1 MKDIFLLDIDET
13 LFDFPREEREA
24 LWRTLKKRGAEPT
37 EEMLARYHA
46 INESYWKKLE
56 RGEIARARL
65 VVERFEVFLREYGR
79 ADSPEEF
86 SKEYFSELAS
96 GGKFYEGAEA
106 FVKALK
112 NKGRIF
118 KALKNRGRIFL
129 VTNGA
134 QFTQTRRIAASGLG
148 AYADGTFISEAIGIN
163 KPSKEYAAYVE
174 AHIEGYER
182 SRAVWVGDSLTS
194 DAPCAAS
201 LGIDFI
207 LYRPQGAPEGYKGL
221 CAQSYDEALELIG
234 KM

>member
-24 LWRTLKKRGAEPT
+24 LWRTLKKRGIEPT

-56 RGEIARARL
+56 RGEITRTRL

-86 SKEYFSELAS
+86 SREYFSELAS
-96 GGKFYEGAEA
+96 GGCFYPGAEA

-112 NKGRIF
+112 G
-118 KALKNRGRIFL
+118 RGRIFL

-134 QFTQTRRIAASGLG
+134 TFTQTHRIAASGLG
-148 AYADGTFISEAIGIN
+148 TYADGVFISETIGIN
-163 KPSKEYAAYVE
+163 KPSEAYAAFVE

-201 LGIDFI
+201 RGIDFI
-207 LYRPQGAPEGYKGL
+207 LYRLSGAPEGYKGL
-221 CAQSYDEALELIG
+221 CAQSYDEVLALIAR
-234 KM
+234 M

>member
-24 LWRTLKKRGAEPT
+24 LWRTLKKRGIEPT

-56 RGEIARARL
+56 RGEITRARL

-86 SKEYFSELAS
+86 SREYFSELAS
-96 GGKFYEGAEA
+96 GGCFYPGAEA
-106 FVKALK
+106 FVKVL
-112 NKGRIF
+112 KGR
-118 KALKNRGRIFL
+118 GCIFL

-134 QFTQTRRIAASGLG
+134 TFTQTHRIAASGLG
-148 AYADGTFISEAIGIN
+148 TYADGVFISETIGIN
-163 KPSKEYAAYVE
+163 KPSEAYAAFVE

-194 DAPCAAS
+194 DAPSAAS
-201 LGIDFI
+201 RGIYFI
-207 LYRPQGAPEGYKGL
+207 LYRPSGVPEGYKGL
-221 CAQSYDEALELIG
+221 CAQSYDEVLVLIDR
-234 KM
+234 M

>member
-24 LWRTLKKRGAEPT
+24 LWRTLKKRGIEPT
-37 EEMLARYHA
+37 GEMLARYHA

-56 RGEIARARL
+56 RGEITRARL

-86 SKEYFSELAS
+86 SREYFSELAS
-96 GGKFYEGAEA
+96 GGCFYPGAEA
-106 FVKALK
+106 FVKVLK
-112 NKGRIF
+112 G
-118 KALKNRGRIFL
+118 RGRIFL

-134 QFTQTRRIAASGLG
+134 TFTQTHRIAASGLG
-148 AYADGTFISEAIGIN
+148 KYADGVFISETIGIN
-163 KPSKEYAAYVE
+163 KPSEAYAAFVE

-201 LGIDFI
+201 RGIDFI
-207 LYRPQGAPEGYKGL
+207 LYRPSGVPEGYKGL
-221 CAQSYDEALELIG
+221 CAQSYDEVLALIDR
-234 KM
+234 M

>member
-24 LWRTLKKRGAEPT
+24 LWRTLKKRGIEPT

-56 RGEIARARL
+56 RGEITRARL

-86 SKEYFSELAS
+86 SREYFSELAS
-96 GGKFYEGAEA
+96 GGCFYPGAEA

-112 NKGRIF
+112 G
-118 KALKNRGRIFL
+118 RGRIFL

-134 QFTQTRRIAASGLG
+134 TFTQTHRIAASGLG
-148 AYADGTFISEAIGIN
+148 TYADGVFISETIGIN
-163 KPSKEYAAYVE
+163 KPSEAYAAFVE

-201 LGIDFI
+201 RGIDFI
-207 LYRPQGAPEGYKGL
+207 LYRPSGVPEGYKGL
-221 CAQSYDEALELIG
+221 CAQSYDEVIALIDR
-234 KM
+234 M

>member
-24 LWRTLKKRGAEPT
+24 LWRTLKKRGVEPT

-106 FVKALK
+106 FVNALK
-112 NKGRIF
+112 NK
-118 KALKNRGRIFL
+118 GRIFL

-148 AYADGTFISEAIGIN
+148 AYADGAFISEAIGIN
-163 KPSKEYAAYVE
+163 KPAKEYAAYV
-174 AHIEGYER
+174 
-182 SRAVWVGDSLTS
+182 
-194 DAPCAAS
+194 
-201 LGIDFI
+201 
-207 LYRPQGAPEGYKGL
+207 
-221 CAQSYDEALELIG
+221 
-234 KM
+234 

>member
-24 LWRTLKKRGAEPT
+24 LWRTLNKRDIEPT

-56 RGEIARARL
+56 RGEITRARL

-86 SKEYFSELAS
+86 SREYFSELAS
-96 GGKFYEGAEA
+96 GGCFYPGAEA
-106 FVKALK
+106 FVKVLK
-112 NKGRIF
+112 G
-118 KALKNRGRIFL
+118 RGRIFL

-134 QFTQTRRIAASGLG
+134 TFTQTHRIAASGLG
-148 AYADGTFISEAIGIN
+148 TYADGVFISETIGIN
-163 KPSKEYAAYVE
+163 KPSEAYAAFVE

-201 LGIDFI
+201 RGIDFI
-207 LYRPQGAPEGYKGL
+207 LYRPSGAPEGYKGL
-221 CAQSYDEALELIG
+221 CAQSYDEVLALIDR
-234 KM
+234 M

>member
-24 LWRTLKKRGAEPT
+24 LWRTLKKRGIEPT
-37 EEMLARYHA
+37 GEMLARYHA

-56 RGEIARARL
+56 RGEITRARL

-79 ADSPEEF
+79 ADSPEAF
-86 SKEYFSELAS
+86 SREYFSELAS
-96 GGKFYEGAEA
+96 GGCFYPGAEA

-112 NKGRIF
+112 G
-118 KALKNRGRIFL
+118 RGRIFL

-134 QFTQTRRIAASGLG
+134 TFTQTHRIAASGLG
-148 AYADGTFISEAIGIN
+148 TYADGVFISETIGIN
-163 KPSKEYAAYVE
+163 KPSEAYAAFVE
-174 AHIEGYER
+174 AHIEGYEH

-201 LGIDFI
+201 RGIDFI
-207 LYRPQGAPEGYKGL
+207 LYRPSGAPEGYKGL
-221 CAQSYDEALELIG
+221 CAQSYDEVLALIDR
-234 KM
+234 M

>member
-24 LWRTLKKRGAEPT
+24 LWRTLKKRGIEPT
-37 EEMLARYHA
+37 GEMLARYHA

-56 RGEIARARL
+56 RGEITRARL

-79 ADSPEEF
+79 ADSPEAF
-86 SKEYFSELAS
+86 SREYFSELAS
-96 GGKFYEGAEA
+96 GGCFYPGAEA

-112 NKGRIF
+112 G
-118 KALKNRGRIFL
+118 RGRIFL

-134 QFTQTRRIAASGLG
+134 TFTQTHRIAASGLG
-148 AYADGTFISEAIGIN
+148 TYADGVFISETIGIN
-163 KPSKEYAAYVE
+163 KPSEAYAAFVE

-201 LGIDFI
+201 RGIDFI
-207 LYRPQGAPEGYKGL
+207 LYRPSGVPEDYKGL
-221 CAQSYDEALELIG
+221 CAQSYDEVLALIDR
-234 KM
+234 M

>member
-24 LWRTLKKRGAEPT
+24 LWLTLKKRGIEPT
-37 EEMLARYHA
+37 GEMLARYHA
-46 INESYWKKLE
+46 INESYWKELE
-56 RGEIARARL
+56 RGEITRARL

-86 SKEYFSELAS
+86 SREYFSELAS
-96 GGKFYEGAEA
+96 GGCFYPGAEA

-112 NKGRIF
+112 G
-118 KALKNRGRIFL
+118 RGRIFL

-134 QFTQTRRIAASGLG
+134 TFTQTHRIAASGLG
-148 AYADGTFISEAIGIN
+148 AYADGVFISETIGIN
-163 KPSKEYAAYVE
+163 KPSEAYAAFVE
-174 AHIEGYER
+174 THIEGYER

-201 LGIDFI
+201 RGIDFI
-207 LYRPQGAPEGYKGL
+207 LYRPSGAPEGYKGL
-221 CAQSYDEALELIG
+221 CAQSYDEVLALIDR
-234 KM
+234 M

>member
-24 LWRTLKKRGAEPT
+24 LWRTLKKRGIEPT

-56 RGEIARARL
+56 RGEITRARL

-86 SKEYFSELAS
+86 SREYFSELAS
-96 GGKFYEGAEA
+96 GGCFYPGAEA
-106 FVKALK
+106 FVEALK
-112 NKGRIF
+112 G
-118 KALKNRGRIFL
+118 RGRIFL

-134 QFTQTRRIAASGLG
+134 TFTQTHRIAASGLG
-148 AYADGTFISEAIGIN
+148 TYADGVFISETIGIN
-163 KPSKEYAAYVE
+163 KPSEAYAAFVE

-201 LGIDFI
+201 RGIDFI
-207 LYRPQGAPEGYKGL
+207 LYRPSGVPEGYKGL
-221 CAQSYDEALELIG
+221 CAQSYDEVLVLIDG
-234 KM
+234 M

>member
-24 LWRTLKKRGAEPT
+24 LWRTLKKRGVEPT

-56 RGEIARARL
+56 RGEITRARL
-65 VVERFEVFLREYGR
+65 VVERFKVFLREYGR
-79 ADSPEEF
+79 TDSPEEF

-118 KALKNRGRIFL
+118 L

-148 AYADGTFISEAIGIN
+148 AYADGAFISEAIGIN

-174 AHIEGYER
+174 AHIGGYER

-207 LYRPQGAPEGYKGL
+207 LYRPEGAPEGYKGL
-221 CAQSYDEALELIG
+221 CAKSYDEALELIG

>member
-24 LWRTLKKRGAEPT
+24 LWRTLKKRGIEPT
-37 EEMLARYHA
+37 GEMLARYHE

-56 RGEIARARL
+56 RGEITRARL

-86 SKEYFSELAS
+86 SREYFSELAS
-96 GGKFYEGAEA
+96 GGCFYPGAEA

-112 NKGRIF
+112 G
-118 KALKNRGRIFL
+118 RGRIFL

-134 QFTQTRRIAASGLG
+134 TFTQTHRIAASGLG
-148 AYADGTFISEAIGIN
+148 TYADGVFISETIGIN
-163 KPSKEYAAYVE
+163 KPSEAYAAFVE

-201 LGIDFI
+201 RGIDFI
-207 LYRPQGAPEGYKGL
+207 LYRPSGVPEGYKGL
-221 CAQSYDEALELIG
+221 CAQSYDEVLALIDR
-234 KM
+234 M

>member
-24 LWRTLKKRGAEPT
+24 LWRTLKKRGIEPT

-56 RGEIARARL
+56 RGEITRARL

-86 SKEYFSELAS
+86 SREYFSELAS
-96 GGKFYEGAEA
+96 GGCFYPGAEA
-106 FVKALK
+106 FVKVL
-112 NKGRIF
+112 KGR
-118 KALKNRGRIFL
+118 GCIFL

-134 QFTQTRRIAASGLG
+134 TFTQTHRIAASGLG
-148 AYADGTFISEAIGIN
+148 AYADGVFISETIGIN
-163 KPSKEYAAYVE
+163 KPSEAYAAFVE

-201 LGIDFI
+201 RGIDFI
-207 LYRPQGAPEGYKGL
+207 LYRPSGVPEGYKGL
-221 CAQSYDEALELIG
+221 CAQSYDEVLAPIDRL
-234 KM
+234 

>member
-37 EEMLARYHA
+37 EEMLSRYHA

-56 RGEIARARL
+56 RGEITRARL

-86 SKEYFSELAS
+86 SKEYFPELAS

-112 NKGRIF
+112 E
-118 KALKNRGRIFL
+118 RGRIFL

-148 AYADGTFISEAIGIN
+148 AYADGVFISEAIGIN
-163 KPSKEYAAYVE
+163 KPAKEYAAYVE
-174 AHIEGYER
+174 AHIEGYDR
-182 SRAVWVGDSLTS
+182 SCAVWVGDSLTS

-207 LYRPQGAPEGYKGL
+207 LYRPSGAPEGYKGL

>member
-24 LWRTLKKRGAEPT
+24 LWRTLKKRDIEPT

-56 RGEIARARL
+56 RGEITRARL

-86 SKEYFSELAS
+86 SREYFSELAS
-96 GGKFYEGAEA
+96 GGCFYPGAEA
-106 FVKALK
+106 FVEALK
-112 NKGRIF
+112 G
-118 KALKNRGRIFL
+118 RGRIFL

-134 QFTQTRRIAASGLG
+134 TFTQTHRIAASGLG
-148 AYADGTFISEAIGIN
+148 TYADGVFISETIGIN
-163 KPSKEYAAYVE
+163 KPSEAYAAFVE

-201 LGIDFI
+201 RGIDFI
-207 LYRPQGAPEGYKGL
+207 LYRPSGVPEGYKGL
-221 CAQSYDEALELIG
+221 CAQSYDEVLALIDR
-234 KM
+234 M

>member
-24 LWRTLKKRGAEPT
+24 LWRTLKKRDIEPT
-37 EEMLARYHA
+37 GEMLARYHA

-56 RGEIARARL
+56 RGEITRARL

-86 SKEYFSELAS
+86 SREYFSELAS
-96 GGKFYEGAEA
+96 GGCFYPGAEA

-112 NKGRIF
+112 G
-118 KALKNRGRIFL
+118 RGRIFL

-134 QFTQTRRIAASGLG
+134 TFTQTHRIAASGLG
-148 AYADGTFISEAIGIN
+148 TYADGVFISETIGIN
-163 KPSKEYAAYVE
+163 KPSEAYAAFVE

-201 LGIDFI
+201 RGIDFI
-207 LYRPQGAPEGYKGL
+207 LYRPSGVPEGYKGL
-221 CAQSYDEALELIG
+221 CAQSYDEVLALIDR
-234 KM
+234 M

>member
-24 LWRTLKKRGAEPT
+24 LWRTLKKRGIEPT
-37 EEMLARYHA
+37 EEMLARYHE

-56 RGEIARARL
+56 RGEITRARL

-86 SKEYFSELAS
+86 SREYFSELAS
-96 GGKFYEGAEA
+96 GGCFYPGAEA

-112 NKGRIF
+112 G
-118 KALKNRGRIFL
+118 RGRIFL

-134 QFTQTRRIAASGLG
+134 TFTQTHRIAASGLG
-148 AYADGTFISEAIGIN
+148 TYADGVFISETIGIN
-163 KPSKEYAAYVE
+163 KPSEAYAAFVE

-201 LGIDFI
+201 RGIDFI
-207 LYRPQGAPEGYKGL
+207 LYRPSGVPEGYKGL
-221 CAQSYDEALELIG
+221 CAQSYDEVLALIDR
-234 KM
+234 M

>member
-24 LWRTLKKRGAEPT
+24 LWRTLKKRGIEPT

-56 RGEIARARL
+56 RGEITRARL

-86 SKEYFSELAS
+86 SREYFSELAS
-96 GGKFYEGAEA
+96 GGCFYPGAEA
-106 FVKALK
+106 FVEALK
-112 NKGRIF
+112 G
-118 KALKNRGRIFL
+118 RGRIFL

-134 QFTQTRRIAASGLG
+134 TFTQTHRIAASGLG
-148 AYADGTFISEAIGIN
+148 TYADGVFISETIGIN
-163 KPSKEYAAYVE
+163 KPSEAYAAFVE

-201 LGIDFI
+201 RGIDFI
-207 LYRPQGAPEGYKGL
+207 LYRPSGVPEGYKGL
-221 CAQSYDEALELIG
+221 CAQSYDEVLVLIDR
-234 KM
+234 M

>member
-24 LWRTLKKRGAEPT
+24 LWRTLKKRGIEPT
-37 EEMLARYHA
+37 GEKLARYHA

-56 RGEIARARL
+56 RGEITRARL

-86 SKEYFSELAS
+86 SREYFSELAS
-96 GGKFYEGAEA
+96 GGCFYPGAEA

-112 NKGRIF
+112 G
-118 KALKNRGRIFL
+118 RGRIFL

-134 QFTQTRRIAASGLG
+134 TFTQTHRIAASGLG
-148 AYADGTFISEAIGIN
+148 TYADGVFISETIGIN
-163 KPSKEYAAYVE
+163 KPSEAYAAFVE

-201 LGIDFI
+201 RGIDFI
-207 LYRPQGAPEGYKGL
+207 LYRPSGVPEGYKGL
-221 CAQSYDEALELIG
+221 CAQSYDEVLVLIDR
-234 KM
+234 M

>member
-24 LWRTLKKRGAEPT
+24 LWRTLEKRGIAPT
-37 EEMLARYHA
+37 EEMTARYHE

-56 RGEIARARL
+56 RGEITRARL

-86 SKEYFSELAS
+86 SKQYFAELAS

-112 NKGRIF
+112 N
-118 KALKNRGRIFL
+118 RGRIFL

-134 QFTQTRRIAASGLG
+134 EFTQTRRIAASGLG
-148 AYADGTFISEAIGIN
+148 KYAERAFISEAIGIN
-163 KPSKEYAAYVE
+163 KPSKEYAGYVE
-174 AHIEGYER
+174 SHIDGYER

-194 DAPCAAS
+194 DAPCAAAA
-201 LGIDFI
+201 GIDFL
-207 LYRPQGAPEGYKGL
+207 LYRPAGAPAGYEGP
-221 CAQSYDEALELIG
+221 CARSYEEALALIDR
-234 KM
+234 M

>member
-24 LWRTLKKRGAEPT
+24 LWRTLKKRGIEPT

-56 RGEIARARL
+56 RGEITRTRL

-86 SKEYFSELAS
+86 SREYFSELAS
-96 GGKFYEGAEA
+96 GGCFYPGAEA

-112 NKGRIF
+112 G
-118 KALKNRGRIFL
+118 RGRIFL

-134 QFTQTRRIAASGLG
+134 TFTQTHRIAASGLG
-148 AYADGTFISEAIGIN
+148 TYADGVFISETIGIN
-163 KPSKEYAAYVE
+163 KPSEAYAAFVE

-201 LGIDFI
+201 RGIDFI
-207 LYRPQGAPEGYKGL
+207 LYRLSGAPEGYKGL
-221 CAQSYDEALELIG
+221 CAQSYDEVLALIDR
-234 KM
+234 M

>member
-24 LWRTLKKRGAEPT
+24 LWRTLKKRGIEPT

-56 RGEIARARL
+56 RGEITRARL

-86 SKEYFSELAS
+86 SREYFSELAS
-96 GGKFYEGAEA
+96 GGCFYPGAEA
-106 FVKALK
+106 FVKVL
-112 NKGRIF
+112 KGR
-118 KALKNRGRIFL
+118 GCIFL

-134 QFTQTRRIAASGLG
+134 TFTQTHRIAASGLG
-148 AYADGTFISEAIGIN
+148 TYADGVFISETIGIN
-163 KPSKEYAAYVE
+163 KPSEAYAAFVE

-201 LGIDFI
+201 RGIDFI
-207 LYRPQGAPEGYKGL
+207 LYRPSGAPEGYKGL
-221 CAQSYDEALELIG
+221 CAQSYDEVLALIDR
-234 KM
+234 M

>member
-24 LWRTLKKRGAEPT
+24 LWRTLKKRDIEPT

-56 RGEIARARL
+56 RGEITRARL

-86 SKEYFSELAS
+86 SREYFSELAS
-96 GGKFYEGAEA
+96 GGCFYPGAEA
-106 FVKALK
+106 FVKVLK
-112 NKGRIF
+112 G
-118 KALKNRGRIFL
+118 RGRIFL

-134 QFTQTRRIAASGLG
+134 TFTQTHRIAASGLG
-148 AYADGTFISEAIGIN
+148 TYADGVFISETIGIN
-163 KPSKEYAAYVE
+163 KPSEAYAAFVE

-201 LGIDFI
+201 RGIDFI
-207 LYRPQGAPEGYKGL
+207 LYRPSGVPEGYKGL
-221 CAQSYDEALELIG
+221 CAQSYDEVLVLIDR
-234 KM
+234 M

>member
-24 LWRTLKKRGAEPT
+24 LWRTLKKRGIEPT

-56 RGEIARARL
+56 RGEITRARL

-86 SKEYFSELAS
+86 SREYFSEFAS
-96 GGKFYEGAEA
+96 GGCFYPGAEA

-112 NKGRIF
+112 G
-118 KALKNRGRIFL
+118 RGRIFL

-134 QFTQTRRIAASGLG
+134 TFTQTHRIAASGLG
-148 AYADGTFISEAIGIN
+148 KYADGVFISETIGIN
-163 KPSKEYAAYVE
+163 KPSEAYAAFVE

-201 LGIDFI
+201 RGIDFI
-207 LYRPQGAPEGYKGL
+207 LYRPSGVPEGYKGL
-221 CAQSYDEALELIG
+221 CAQSYDEVLALIDR
-234 KM
+234 M

>member
-13 LFDFPREEREA
+13 LLDFPREEREA
-24 LWRTLKKRGAEPT
+24 LWRTLKKRGIEPT

-56 RGEIARARL
+56 RGEITRARL

-79 ADSPEEF
+79 ADSPEAF
-86 SKEYFSELAS
+86 SREYFSELAS
-96 GGKFYEGAEA
+96 GGCFYPGAEA

-112 NKGRIF
+112 R
-118 KALKNRGRIFL
+118 RGRIFL

-134 QFTQTRRIAASGLG
+134 TFTQTHRIAASGLG
-148 AYADGTFISEAIGIN
+148 AYADGVFISETIGIN
-163 KPSKEYAAYVE
+163 KPSEAYAAFVE

-201 LGIDFI
+201 RGIDFI
-207 LYRPQGAPEGYKGL
+207 LYRPSGVPEGYKGL
-221 CAQSYDEALELIG
+221 CAQSYDEVLALIDR
-234 KM
+234 M

>member
-24 LWRTLKKRGAEPT
+24 LWRTLNKRDIEPT

-56 RGEIARARL
+56 RGEITRARL

-86 SKEYFSELAS
+86 SREYFSELAS
-96 GGKFYEGAEA
+96 GGCFYPGAEA
-106 FVKALK
+106 FVKVLK
-112 NKGRIF
+112 G
-118 KALKNRGRIFL
+118 RGRIFL

-134 QFTQTRRIAASGLG
+134 TFTQTHRIAASGLG
-148 AYADGTFISEAIGIN
+148 TYADGVFISETIGIN
-163 KPSKEYAAYVE
+163 KPSEAYAAFVE

-201 LGIDFI
+201 RGIDFI
-207 LYRPQGAPEGYKGL
+207 LYRPSGVPEGYKGL
-221 CAQSYDEALELIG
+221 CAQSYDEVLVLIDR
-234 KM
+234 M

>member
-24 LWRTLKKRGAEPT
+24 LWRTLKKRGIEPT
-37 EEMLARYHA
+37 GEMLARYHA

-56 RGEIARARL
+56 RGEITRARL

-86 SKEYFSELAS
+86 SREYFFELAS
-96 GGKFYEGAEA
+96 GGCFYPGAEA

-112 NKGRIF
+112 G
-118 KALKNRGRIFL
+118 RGRIFL

-134 QFTQTRRIAASGLG
+134 TFTQTHRIAASGLG
-148 AYADGTFISEAIGIN
+148 TYADGVFISETIGIN
-163 KPSKEYAAYVE
+163 KPSEAYAAFVE

-201 LGIDFI
+201 RGIDFI
-207 LYRPQGAPEGYKGL
+207 LYRPSGVPEGYKGL
-221 CAQSYDEALELIG
+221 CAQSYDEVLALIDR
-234 KM
+234 M

>member
-24 LWRTLKKRGAEPT
+24 LWRTLKKRGIEPT

-56 RGEIARARL
+56 RGEITRARL

-86 SKEYFSELAS
+86 SREYFSELAS
-96 GGKFYEGAEA
+96 GGCFYPGAEA
-106 FVKALK
+106 FVEALK
-112 NKGRIF
+112 G
-118 KALKNRGRIFL
+118 RGRIFL

-134 QFTQTRRIAASGLG
+134 TFTQTHRIAASGLG
-148 AYADGTFISEAIGIN
+148 TYADGVFISETIGIN
-163 KPSKEYAAYVE
+163 KPSEAYAAFVE

-201 LGIDFI
+201 RGIDFI
-207 LYRPQGAPEGYKGL
+207 LYRPSGAPEGYQGL
-221 CAQSYDEALELIG
+221 CAQSYDEVLALIDR
-234 KM
+234 M

>member
-24 LWRTLKKRGAEPT
+24 LWRTLKKRGIEPT
-37 EEMLARYHA
+37 EEMLARYHE

-56 RGEIARARL
+56 RGEITRARL

-86 SKEYFSELAS
+86 SREYFSELAS
-96 GGKFYEGAEA
+96 GGCFYPGAEA

-112 NKGRIF
+112 G
-118 KALKNRGRIFL
+118 RGRIFL

-134 QFTQTRRIAASGLG
+134 AFTQTHRIAASGLRT
-148 AYADGTFISEAIGIN
+148 YADGVFISETIGIN
-163 KPSKEYAAYVE
+163 KPSEAYAAFVE

-201 LGIDFI
+201 RGIDFI
-207 LYRPQGAPEGYKGL
+207 LYRPSGAPEGYKGL
-221 CAQSYDEALELIG
+221 CAQSYDEVLALIDR
-234 KM
+234 M

>member
-24 LWRTLKKRGAEPT
+24 LWRTLKKRGIEPT

-56 RGEIARARL
+56 RGEITRARL

-79 ADSPEEF
+79 ADSPEAF
-86 SKEYFSELAS
+86 SREYFSELAS
-96 GGKFYEGAEA
+96 GGCFYPGAEA

-112 NKGRIF
+112 G
-118 KALKNRGRIFL
+118 RGRIFL

-134 QFTQTRRIAASGLG
+134 TFTQTHRIAASGVG
-148 AYADGTFISEAIGIN
+148 TYADGVFISETIGIN
-163 KPSKEYAAYVE
+163 KPSEAYAAFVE
-174 AHIEGYER
+174 THIEGYER

-201 LGIDFI
+201 RGIDFI
-207 LYRPQGAPEGYKGL
+207 LYRPSGVPEGYKGL
-221 CAQSYDEALELIG
+221 CAQSYDEVLALIDR
-234 KM
+234 M